1 MVNNTILII
10 GSTIVALFMATTMIL
25 VRLRASKKPTSV
37 KKIILPP
44 IFMSSGAL
52 MFLSPM
58 FRLSWIEVGEAVV
71 VGLLFSIL
79 LIRFTTFEI
88 SDGNIYLIPSK
99 AFIFILFGLLI
110 VRIIIKLIIGSQI
123 SFGETSGMFFIL
135 AFAMIV
141 SWRLAMVY
149 KYLQLKNSI
158 DLQDRLNTRL

>member
-1 MVNNTILII
+1 
-10 GSTIVALFMATTMIL
+10 MATTMIL

-79 LIRFTTFEI
+79 L
-88 SDGNIYLIPSK
+88 
-99 AFIFILFGLLI
+99 
-110 VRIIIKLIIGSQI
+110 
-123 SFGETSGMFFIL
+123 
-135 AFAMIV
+135 
-141 SWRLAMVY
+141 
-149 KYLQLKNSI
+149 
-158 DLQDRLNTRL
+158 